1 MENVNQDKSI
11 FELMKKIADLE
22 CNLAKVEAKTF
33 ARKGSRLIAS
43 KVNDMQE
50 CIVEKANEYGKQLE
64 FVAETS
70 KIKSGIEANIIRNY
84 TLTLERIN
92 KCYDEQRKTIV
103 AEQMSLKNLDTKA
116 TLEQDRIAKLRD
128 EAKKA
133 PEYAREKE
141 LREQVSRATEEGD
154 YEELAKIV
162 KELQEISKVNKATKY
177 ENQVKDIRAK
187 RAMLA
192 EAIEK
197 CEEEIKICEAARNQ
211 TIEQVAGDK
220 EGLLVKANEYYNK
233 AYLTVYKKPN
243 FLQKI
248 ASQFLNKFYGSKRY
262 TENVTNVLSKKV
274 RDIDYK
280 ILPPLR
286 EKIKNETEVFLNKTN
301 EITQNIKE
309 KAQVKEDSKIMQ
321 AKNYTI
327 SGVKKVSDGIKY
339 ASKEGVKITKMAT
352 NKAMSLGKNIISGT
366 KNVANGA
373 KEKAEQT
380 WNSTK
385 NMAKLTY
392 NNMLSKYRSA
402 RMWTIT
408 KMEEKVAN
416 LEEKQQRQEQTIEK
430 E

>member
-43 KVNDMQE
+43 KDNDMQE

-64 FVAETS
+64 FVA
-70 KIKSGIEANIIRNY
+70 
-84 TLTLERIN
+84 
-92 KCYDEQRKTIV
+92 
-103 AEQMSLKNLDTKA
+103 
-116 TLEQDRIAKLRD
+116 EQDRIAKLRD

-430 E
+430 

>member
-22 CNLAKVEAKTF
+22 CNIAKVEAKTF
-33 ARKGSRLIAS
+33 ARKGSRLIAD

-70 KIKSGIEANIIRNY
+70 KIKSAIEANIIRNY

-92 KCYDEQRKTIV
+92 KCYDEQRKTIL
-103 AEQMSLKNLDTKA
+103 ARKMELKNLDTQA
-116 TLEQDRIAKLRD
+116 TLEQDRIARLRD

-133 PEYAREKE
+133 PEYSREKE
-141 LREQVSRATEEGD
+141 LRDQVNDVTQQGD
-154 YEELAKIV
+154 YETLAKICA
-162 KELQEISKVNKATKY
+162 ELREISKVNKATQY
-177 ENQVKDIRAK
+177 ENKVKDIRAK
-187 RAMLA
+187 RAILN

-197 CEEEIKICEAARNQ
+197 CEEQIKACEEARNQ
-211 TIEQVAGDK
+211 AIKQIAGGK
-220 EGLLVKANEYYNK
+220 ENLLVKANDAYQKN
-233 AYLTVYKKPN
+233 YLTVYQKPN
-243 FLQKI
+243 FLQRI
-248 ASQFLNKFYGSKRY
+248 ASKFLNKFYGTKRY

-301 EITQNIKE
+301 EITQNINE
-309 KAQVKEDSKIMQ
+309 KAQIKEDSKVIK

-327 SGVKKVSDGIKY
+327 NGVKKANDSIKY
-339 ASKEGVKITKMAT
+339 AGKEGVKITKIAA
-352 NKAMSLGKNIISGT
+352 NRAINLGKNIAIGT
-366 KNVANGA
+366 

-408 KMEEKVAN
+408 KMEEKVAS
-416 LEEKQQRQEQTIEK
+416 LEEKQQNQKEQEAQENEK
-430 E
+430 A